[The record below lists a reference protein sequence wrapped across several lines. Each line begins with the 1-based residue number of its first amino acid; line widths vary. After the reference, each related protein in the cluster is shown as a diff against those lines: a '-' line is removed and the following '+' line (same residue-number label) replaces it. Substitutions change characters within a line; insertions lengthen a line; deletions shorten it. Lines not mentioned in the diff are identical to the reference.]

1 MVNCQGPYKLKEYGK
16 EAILCQATIY
26 LKKMYQFLQQYMTFD
41 SFFFCSLQA
50 SPLFPSHIHSST
62 FSSASDSYRSDTSQ
76 LKGR

>member
-41 SFFFCSLQA
+41 SFFFLLSPSLPFV
-50 SPLFPSHIHSST
+50 SLSHP
-62 FSSASDSYRSDTSQ
+62 FLD
-76 LKGR
+76 LLLCL